1 MAPTLDKGN
10 IVASGKGSD
19 FHSGEFVA
27 FYIGD
32 KLLVKRCIADPGDWV
47 NIYEDGNVYVNNELY
62 DILAKRPFLL
72 GLRV

>member
-32 KLLVKRCIADPGDWV
+32 KLLVKRCIADPGT
-47 NIYEDGNVYVNNELY
+47 G
-62 DILAKRPFLL
+62 
-72 GLRV
+72 